1 MPVLGNTRHERFA
14 QEVASGSS
22 QSEAYATAGFRSE
35 TPAATKANASR
46 LMSRPEV
53 RERVAELQL
62 AQGRQSEIKRA
73 DIIEMLLADRERA
86 HAQRQIAAA
95 VRAAEL
101 IGKLCGMFI
110 DRREVRTVNPLDDL
124 DYEELVALRAFME
137 AAKAQQ
143 AS

>member
-1 MPVLGNTRHERFA
+1 MPILENPRHERYA

-22 QSEAYATAGFRSE
+22 QSEAYETAGFRSS

-53 RERVAELQL
+53 RDRVAELQL

-86 HAQRQIAAA
+86 HASRQIAAA
-95 VRAAEL
+95 VRAAEV
-101 IGKLCGMFI
+101 IGRLLGMFV
-110 DRREVRTVNPLDDL
+110 DRREIRTGPLEEL
-124 DYEELVALRAFME
+124 DYSELVALRAYME
-137 AAKAQQ
+137 AAKR

>member
-1 MPVLGNTRHERFA
+1 MPILENARHERFA

-22 QSEAYATAGFRSE
+22 QSEAYETAGFGSS

-46 LMSRPEV
+46 LMNRPEV

-62 AQGRQSEIKRA
+62 AQGRQAEIKRA
-73 DIIEMLLADRERA
+73 DIIDMLLADRERA
-86 HAQRQIAAA
+86 HAHRQIAAA

-101 IGKLCGMFI
+101 IGKIIGMFV
-110 DRREVRTVNPLDDL
+110 DRREVRAGPLEEL
-124 DYEELVALRAFME
+124 DYSELVALRAYME
-137 AAKAQQ
+137 AAKQ

>member
-1 MPVLGNTRHERFA
+1 MPILENARHERFA

-22 QSEAYATAGFRSE
+22 QSGAYETAGFRSA

-62 AQGRQSEIKRA
+62 AQGHEAKIKRS
-73 DIIEMLLADRERA
+73 DVIEMLLADRERA
-86 HAQRQIAAA
+86 HASRQIAAA
-95 VRAAEL
+95 VRAAEV
-101 IGKLCGMFI
+101 IGKLLGMFI
-110 DRREVRTVNPLDDL
+110 DRREVRTGPLEEL
-124 DYEELVALRAFME
+124 DYSELVALRAFME

>member
-1 MPVLGNTRHERFA
+1 MPILSNARHERFA

-22 QSEAYATAGFRSE
+22 QSEAYDAAGFRSS

-73 DIIEMLLADRERA
+73 DLIEMLLADRERA
-86 HAQRQIAAA
+86 HAHRQIAAA

-101 IGKLCGMFI
+101 IGKIIGMFV
-110 DRREVRTVNPLDDL
+110 DRREIRTSPLDTL

-137 AAKAQQ
+137 AAKQ